1 MDGKDE
7 VKKFLIFEVSLI
19 KQHFKMPIFKTNK
32 KSNFASDFE
41 N

>member
-1 MDGKDE
+1 MDGRDE
-7 VKKFLIFEVSLI
+7 VKKFLIFEISLI

-41 N
+41 K